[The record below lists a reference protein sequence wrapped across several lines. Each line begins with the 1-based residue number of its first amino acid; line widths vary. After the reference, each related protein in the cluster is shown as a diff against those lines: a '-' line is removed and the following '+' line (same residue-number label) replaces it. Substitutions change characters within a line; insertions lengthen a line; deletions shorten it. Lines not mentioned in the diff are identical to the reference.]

1 MLNSLPLNKPN
12 KKELLE
18 MRGITFEPNTPLQ
31 FTRAAEGSQISQ
43 IALPLWKKGRLHTS
57 LTQDREGDFKK
68 IGKNSHVQ
76 QFLHGVLAVF
86 KNELFDD
93 F

>member
-1 MLNSLPLNKPN
+1 MPNSLPLNKPN

-43 IALPLWKKGRLHTS
+43 IALPPWKKGRLHT

-68 IGKNSHVQ
+68 
-76 QFLHGVLAVF
+76 
-86 KNELFDD
+86 
-93 F
+93 